1 MRTLVESL
9 KRLYNAKR
17 ITEEQL
23 SRMAEDN
30 KITDKE
36 VQYIIG
42 GILNEH

>member
-1 MRTLVESL
+1 MRTLIESL
-9 KRLYNAKR
+9 KRLYCSGR

-23 SRMAEDN
+23 SRMAEEN

-42 GILNEH
+42 GRLNEH

>member
-1 MRTLVESL
+1 MRTLIESL
-9 KRLYNAKR
+9 KRLYNAGR

-23 SRMAEDN
+23 SRMAEEN

-42 GILNEH
+42 GTNEH